1 MVGEGIKALIP
12 LHLSDDLLSLYSLA
26 ILQSGGARSLFLWMQ
41 APAPQVGG
49 GAISVI
55 AHFGEVPKELWVI

>member
-26 ILQSGGARSLFLWMQ
+26 ILQSGGARSLFL
-41 APAPQVGG
+41 
-49 GAISVI
+49 
-55 AHFGEVPKELWVI
+55 